1 MKPQVTRNAKPRSCE
16 VGYIWHP
23 RLDKCLSLDA
33 YQQFEKFYGSNTEI
47 AKQYAESRKT
57 TKPAQVTPS
66 QAIRAEVGKR
76 KP

>member
-33 YQQFEKFYGSNTEI
+33 YQQFEKFYGSNSKATRE
-47 AKQYAESRKT
+47 AMERRENQNPER
-57 TKPAQVTPS
+57 VTPT
-66 QAIRAEVGKR
+66 QAIRAEVEKR